1 MILDEANQNA
11 NNQELLDKGKFLE
24 FAIEVNFQFKVCD
37 KKKNVPGITQSIKKN
52 KWLILNTFILITK
65 VVFLIKFKNDF

>member
-24 FAIEVNFQFKVCD
+24 FAIEVNFQFQVCD

-52 KWLILNTFILITK
+52 K
-65 VVFLIKFKNDF
+65 